1 MKARS
6 MRRRATRLV
15 ATGLVGLLALP
26 GPAWAVGPLEKDHP
40 LVQRGR
46 EAYAAGRY
54 EDALRDFE
62 AARKE
67 RPSDPIVEFNR
78 ADALAKLGRAAE
90 AREAF
95 KQVAESSRQPEL
107 AQKSWYN
114 LGNLAAT
121 AGDRKEALKSYR
133 RALTLD
139 PTDPLARHNYE
150 VVLRDL
156 PPPQNQ
162 PDGGADGGADG
173 GGQDGGEDGGRP
185 DGGEDGGRKE
195 DGGTPVDGGADAGP
209 DGGSDGGTDGG
220 ADGGDGG
227 SDGGGGDGGPG
238 DGGGDGGPADGG
250 GDGGTDGGAD
260 GGGDDGEGD
269 PKDGG
274 SDGGSE
280 SEEESDADR
289 RDGGS
294 PAGDVDR
301 QEAERLLD
309 AMKQNEKN
317 LQLWRFQQKKKP
329 RKPNEKDW

>member
-15 ATGLVGLLALP
+15 ASGLVGLLALP

-62 AARKE
+62 AAKKE

-95 KQVAESSRQPEL
+95 KQVTESSRQPDL
-107 AQKSWYN
+107 TQKSWYN

-162 PDGGADGGADG
+162 PDGGADGG
-173 GGQDGGEDGGRP
+173 QDGGDDGGRP
-185 DGGEDGGRKE
+185 DAGEDGGRKE
-195 DGGTPVDGGADAGP
+195 DGGAPVDGGADAGP
-209 DGGSDGGTDGG
+209 DGGEDGG
-220 ADGGDGG
+220 ADGGSPDGGGDGG
-227 SDGGGGDGGPG
+227 SDGGGGDAGPG
-238 DGGGDGGPADGG
+238 DGGGADGGPADGG
-250 GDGGTDGGAD
+250 ADAGAD
-260 GGGDDGEGD
+260 GGDGEGEGD

-280 SEEESDADR
+280 SEEDSQRDP

-294 PAGDVDR
+294 PASDVDR

>member
-54 EDALRDFE
+54 EDALRDFD
-62 AARKE
+62 AAKKE
-67 RPSDPIVEFNR
+67 RPGDPIVEFNR
-78 ADALAKLGRAAE
+78 ADALAKLGRSAE

-95 KQVAESSRQPEL
+95 KQVAEASRQPDL
-107 AQKSWYN
+107 TQKSWYN

-156 PPPQNQ
+156 PPQQQNQ
-162 PDGGADGGADG
+162 PDGGADGGLDG
-173 GGQDGGEDGGRP
+173 GDDGGRP

-195 DGGTPVDGGADAGP
+195 DGGSPVDGGADGGT
-209 DGGSDGGTDGG
+209 DGGSDGGADGG
-220 ADGGDGG
+220 SPDGGGDGG
-227 SDGGGGDGGPG
+227 ADGGGGDGGPG
-238 DGGGDGGPADGG
+238 DGGGADGGPSDGG
-250 GDGGTDGGAD
+250 GDGGADGGAD

-274 SDGGSE
+274 TDGGSE
-280 SEEESDADR
+280 SEDESEADR

-294 PAGDVDR
+294 PAADVDR

>member
-54 EDALRDFE
+54 EDALRDFD
-62 AARKE
+62 AAKKE
-67 RPSDPIVEFNR
+67 RPGDPIVEFNR
-78 ADALAKLGRAAE
+78 ADALAKLGRSAE

-95 KQVAESSRQPEL
+95 KQVAEASRQPDL

-156 PPPQNQ
+156 PPPQSQ
-162 PDGGADGGADG
+162 PDGGADGG
-173 GGQDGGEDGGRP
+173 QDGGDDGGRP
-185 DGGEDGGRKE
+185 DAGEDGGRK
-195 DGGTPVDGGADAGP
+195 DDAGTPVDGGTDAGP
-209 DGGSDGGTDGG
+209 DGGADGGTDGG
-220 ADGGDGG
+220 APDGGGDGG

-238 DGGGDGGPADGG
+238 DGGGADGGESDGG
-250 GDGGTDGGAD
+250 GDGGADGGSD

-274 SDGGSE
+274 TDGGSE
-280 SEEESDADR
+280 SEEESEADR

-294 PAGDVDR
+294 PAADVDR